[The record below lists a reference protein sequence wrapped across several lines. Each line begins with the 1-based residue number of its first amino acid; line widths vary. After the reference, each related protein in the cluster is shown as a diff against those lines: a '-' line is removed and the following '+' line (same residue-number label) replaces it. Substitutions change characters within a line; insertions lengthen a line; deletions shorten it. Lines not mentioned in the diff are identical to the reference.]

1 MIANFT
7 INKIIL
13 YKGVNNIEQAAVLE
27 YPFERNNAFGRIFIW
42 VSDMEIRNI
51 HFFMQYWYIDI
62 YNWSYSQHY

>member
-1 MIANFT
+1 M
-7 INKIIL
+7 
-13 YKGVNNIEQAAVLE
+13 NNIEQAAVLE